1 MLHIRV
7 GNMHKLKKCFDDR
20 CVKTGAGGTPHRA
33 VYFFGA
39 LNMPLLKCWPHHI
52 IGDLFTAAF
61 PIGL

>member
-1 MLHIRV
+1 
-7 GNMHKLKKCFDDR
+7 MHKLKKCFDDR